1 MTTIRKLYSKK
12 KILLWKIAILNKKH
26 GVKKQTAVNKNV
38 NTEHE
43 RQKEGNKQVSLNSY
57 ANREVKQNKIL
68 KVIKHVSLS
77 IESSKEQ

>member
-1 MTTIRKLYSKK
+1 ME
-12 KILLWKIAILNKKH
+12 LNKLH
-26 GVKKQTAVNKNV
+26 VVNKNV

>member
-12 KILLWKIAILNKKH
+12 KILLWKITILNKKH
-26 GVKKQTAVNKNV
+26 GIKKQTVVNKNV
-38 NTEHE
+38 NTEHK
-43 RQKEGNKQVSLNSY
+43 RQKESNKQVSLNSY